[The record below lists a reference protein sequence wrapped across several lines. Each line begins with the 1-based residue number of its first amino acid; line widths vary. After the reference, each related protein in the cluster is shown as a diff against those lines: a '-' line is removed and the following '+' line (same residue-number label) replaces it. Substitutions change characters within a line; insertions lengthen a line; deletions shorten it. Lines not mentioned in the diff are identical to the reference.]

1 MPSPPPLILVVGMHR
16 SGTSL
21 LGSLLQGLGVELPGE
36 LIAAD
41 HHNPEGYFE
50 WQELAAL
57 QERLLIDLDR
67 WWPSAQGCL
76 ALPEGWL
83 QHPATRAVRAQLADL
98 LRPEVAR
105 QIGPWAIKDP
115 RTSRLLP
122 LWLDVAAE
130 LGVPLRLLLAVRDP
144 AEVAR
149 SLISRDGPIT
159 GMDLDRAQQLWW
171 RHNLEPVH
179 AAPATLPLAVVDFE
193 AWFSQPE
200 TQLQRLLEA
209 LPELRPS
216 AEQCRQTLALI
227 QPKHRRSLAT
237 AAQLPLHRSLRQLH
251 GDLLTPGQRR
261 WPAATPPPELGR
273 SAALPASP
281 EVRVADPASWPGW
294 LERRCHF
301 PAPRHPG
308 LAALAPQALISLC
321 GVPLTSWQ
329 AHLWL
334 QRLPIPDL
342 GLSSLA
348 DQLGDP
354 HNLPLKC
361 HAAGAQNRGLE
372 RIAINVELPPPDR
385 VQHWL
390 AHLRGQ
396 QAIWDPD
403 APRVGLLRALG
414 LPAYWLD
421 PSTAPNGWLDLSAGV
436 ADQWG
441 ACFGLPQP
449 LPCHCL
455 CLGSGGEDWEH
466 ALAAW
471 EAQLGNPVF
480 HYHPQ
485 LPLHAAETIDGARL
499 LASWLMSSASAA
511 QFVVALGDQGFGFDP
526 AISCLRGEPLRHFRP
541 PLTPAELLAELQG
554 RPVAA
559 ATDPASPGVD
569 LLLDYGAT
577 ETPSAAVVISLYNY
591 ADRIELALDS
601 VAAQTLQPLEL
612 VVVDDA
618 SSDSSAEVVRLW
630 LERQASRFCRVQL
643 LRHQTNAG
651 LAAARNTAFSHCTA
665 EWAFVLDA
673 DNLLFPEAVSACL
686 GQARLAGSAVAVVHP
701 FVEVIGNGRHGHD
714 GRSMISRLSW
724 QRQAFHHG
732 NVIDAMALVRC
743 RAWQAVGGYSHIDG
757 GWEDFDF
764 WCKLIDAN
772 FHGVLCPRV
781 LARYHTHSDSM
792 TATSTASNWRPLSRC
807 LQQRHPWLSL
817 PYAL

>member
-1 MPSPPPLILVVGMHR
+1 MANAAPLLLVVGMHR

-21 LGSLLQGLGVELPGE
+21 LGSLLQGLGVALPGE

-50 WQELAAL
+50 WQELVEL

-105 QIGPWAIKDP
+105 LTVPWAIKDP

-122 LWLDVAAE
+122 LWLDLAAE

-159 GMDLDRAQQLWW
+159 GMDLARTQQLWW
-171 RHNLEPVH
+171 RHNLEPLH
-179 AAPATLPLAVVDFE
+179 AAPATLPLVVVDFE

-216 AEQCRQTLALI
+216 VEQCRQTLALI

-237 AAQLPLHRSLRQLH
+237 AAQLPLHRSVRRLH
-251 GDLLTPGQRR
+251 SDLLTPGQRR
-261 WPAATPPPELGR
+261 WPAAAPPHELG
-273 SAALPASP
+273 PAPVPPFSP
-281 EVRVADPASWPGW
+281 EALAADPAGWSGW
-294 LERRCHF
+294 LESRRHY

-308 LAALAPQALISLC
+308 LAALAPLALISLC
-321 GVPLTSWQ
+321 GLPLTSWQ

-342 GLSSLA
+342 GRASQA

-354 HNLPLKC
+354 HNLPLKT
-361 HAAGAQNRGLE
+361 HAAVAPKQGLE
-372 RIAINVELPPPDR
+372 RVAVNLELPPPER
-385 VQHWL
+385 AKHWL
-390 AHLRGQ
+390 AHLRSQ

-403 APRVGLLRALG
+403 APRVCLLRALG

-421 PSTAPNGWLDLSAGV
+421 PSTAPNGWLDPGAGA

-441 ACFGLPQP
+441 AWFGLPQP

-455 CLGSGGEDWEH
+455 CLGPGGEDWEH

-471 EAQLGNPVF
+471 EAQSGSPVF
-480 HYHPQ
+480 HYLPQ
-485 LPLHAAETIDGARL
+485 LPLPAGDGIAGARS
-499 LASWLMSSASAA
+499 LASWLLASAWAA
-511 QFVVALGDQGFGFDP
+511 QFVVALGEQGFGFDP
-526 AISCLRGEPLRHFRP
+526 AITCLRGGPLRNLRP

-554 RPVAA
+554 RPMAA
-559 ATDPASPGVD
+559 ASDPASPGVD
-569 LLLDYGAT
+569 SLFDYEAA
-577 ETPSAAVVISLYNY
+577 EAPSAAVLISLHNY
-591 ADRIELALDS
+591 AGRIELALDS
-601 VAAQTLQPLEL
+601 VSAQTLQPLEL

-618 SSDSSAEVVRLW
+618 SSDSSTEVVRRW
-630 LERQASRFCRVQL
+630 LERQASRFCRVKL

-701 FVEVIGNGRHGHD
+701 FVEVIGDGSHGHD

-724 QRQAFHHG
+724 QRQAFLHG
-732 NVIDAMALVRC
+732 NVIDAMALVRR

-772 FHGVLCPRV
+772 FHGVLCPRL

-792 TATSTASNWRPLSRC
+792 TATFTASNWRSLSRC
-807 LQQRHPWLSL
+807 LQQRHPWLTL